1 MMKKQLA
8 KFEILIIVIIL
19 LLIIIATVGFI
30 SFHTDNSY
38 FVKNQYG
45 DDVRIFG
52 AGIYSHDSYFRAPI
66 FIGSDATMLFLTVPL
81 LVIALVVEIKNR
93 TEKAKLFLNALL
105 GMVLYY
111 SASIAF
117 GVTYNSL
124 LLAYIALFGT
134 SLFALIISMKKID
147 IDVLRRLHGKPLPMK
162 GITVFLVVTGLALF
176 IAWVP
181 DIIAS
186 LISAKPLAL
195 IEVYTT
201 EVTYVIDMGIISPL
215 MFICLNLLK
224 KEDEFGRVLL
234 SMLLMICL
242 IMGVMLPVQTVYQML
257 AGIELPIQAI
267 VSKVGIFVLLAAF
280 AAYFNIRLFKSIEA

>member
-1 MMKKQLA
+1 MKKQLT

-19 LLIIIATVGFI
+19 LLIIIATVGFF
-30 SFHTDNSY
+30 SFHTDSSY

-52 AGIYSHDSYFRAPI
+52 SGIYSHDSYFRAPI

-111 SASIAF
+111 SASIVF

-124 LLAYIALFGT
+124 LLAYIVLFST
-134 SLFALIISMKKID
+134 SLFALIISINQID
-147 IDVLRRLHGKPLPMK
+147 MDALRRLHRKPLPMK
-162 GITVFLVVTGLALF
+162 GISIFLIVTGLALF
-176 IAWVP
+176 IAWMP

-186 LISAKPLAL
+186 LISAEPLAL

-201 EVTYVIDMGIISPL
+201 EVTYILDIGIISPL
-215 MFICLNLLK
+215 MFICLYLLK
-224 KEDEFGRVLL
+224 KDDEFGRTLL

-280 AAYFNIRLFKSIEA
+280 AAHFNIRLYKSIEA

>member
-1 MMKKQLA
+1 MKKQLT

-30 SFHTDNSY
+30 SFHTDSSY

-81 LVIALVVEIKNR
+81 LAIALVVEIKNR

-124 LLAYIALFGT
+124 LLAYIALFAT
-134 SLFALIISMKKID
+134 SLFALIISMNQID
-147 IDVLRRLHGKPLPMK
+147 IDALRRLHGKSLPMK
-162 GITVFLVVTGLALF
+162 GISVFLVVTGLALF
-176 IAWVP
+176 LAWMP

-186 LISAKPLAL
+186 LISSEPLAL

-201 EVTYVIDMGIISPL
+201 EVTFILDMGIISPL
-215 MFICLNLLK
+215 MFICLYLLK
-224 KEDEFGRVLL
+224 KEDEFGRILL

-257 AGIELPIQAI
+257 AGIELPLQAI

-280 AAYFNIRLFKSIEA
+280 AAYFNIRLYKSIEA

>member
-1 MMKKQLA
+1 MKKQLA

>member
-1 MMKKQLA
+1 MKKQLT

-30 SFHTDNSY
+30 SFRTDSSY

-52 AGIYSHDSYFRAPI
+52 TGIYSHDSYFRAPI

-124 LLAYIALFGT
+124 LLAYIALFAT
-134 SLFALIISMKKID
+134 SLFALIISMKQID
-147 IDVLRRLHGKPLPMK
+147 FDALRRLHGKPLPMK
-162 GITVFLVVTGLALF
+162 GISVFLVVTGLALF
-176 IAWVP
+176 FAWVP

-186 LISAKPLAL
+186 LISAEPLAL

-201 EVTYVIDMGIISPL
+201 EVTYILDMGIISPL
-215 MFICLNLLK
+215 MFICLYLLK
-224 KEDEFGRVLL
+224 KEDEFGKILL
-234 SMLLMICL
+234 SILLMICL
-242 IMGVMLPVQTVYQML
+242 IMGVMLPIQTVYQML

-280 AAYFNIRLFKSIEA
+280 AAYFNIRIYKSIEA

>member
-1 MMKKQLA
+1 MKKQLS

-30 SFHTDNSY
+30 SFHTDSSY

-81 LVIALVVEIKNR
+81 LVFALVVEIKNR
-93 TEKAKLFLNALL
+93 TEKAKLLLNALL

-124 LLAYIALFGT
+124 LLAYIALFAT
-134 SLFALIISMKKID
+134 SLFALIISMKQID
-147 IDVLRRLHGKPLPMK
+147 IDALRRLHRKSLPMK
-162 GITVFLVVTGLALF
+162 GISVFLVVTGLALF
-176 IAWVP
+176 LAWMP

-186 LISAKPLAL
+186 LISAEPLAL

-201 EVTYVIDMGIISPL
+201 EVTYILDMGIISPL
-215 MFICLNLLK
+215 MFICLYLLK
-224 KEDEFGRVLL
+224 KEDEFGRILL

-257 AGIELPIQAI
+257 AGIELPTQAI

-280 AAYFNIRLFKSIEA
+280 AANFNIRLYKSI

>member
-1 MMKKQLA
+1 MKKQLS

-30 SFHTDNSY
+30 SFHTDSSY

-45 DDVRIFG
+45 EDVRIFG
-52 AGIYSHDSYFRAPI
+52 SGIYSHDSYFRAPI

-81 LVIALVVEIKNR
+81 LVIALVIEIKNR

-124 LLAYIALFGT
+124 LLAYIALFAT
-134 SLFALIISMKKID
+134 SLFALIISMKQID
-147 IDVLRRLHGKPLPMK
+147 IDALRRLHGKPRPMK
-162 GITVFLVVTGLALF
+162 GISVFLVITGLALF
-176 IAWVP
+176 LAWMP

-186 LISAKPLAL
+186 LISAEPLAL

-201 EVTYVIDMGIISPL
+201 EVTYILDMGIISPL
-215 MFICLNLLK
+215 MFICLYLLK
-224 KEDEFGRVLL
+224 KDDEFGRILL

-280 AAYFNIRLFKSIEA
+280 AAHFNIRLYKSIEA

>member
-1 MMKKQLA
+1 MKKQLT

-30 SFHTDNSY
+30 SFHTDSSY

-81 LVIALVVEIKNR
+81 LVIALVIEIKNR

-124 LLAYIALFGT
+124 LLAYIALFAT
-134 SLFALIISMKKID
+134 SLFALIISMKQID
-147 IDVLRRLHGKPLPMK
+147 IDALRRLHGKPLPMK
-162 GITVFLVVTGLALF
+162 GISVFLVVTGLALF
-176 IAWVP
+176 LAWMP

-186 LISAKPLAL
+186 LISSEPLAL

-201 EVTYVIDMGIISPL
+201 EVTYILDVGIISPL
-215 MFICLNLLK
+215 MFICLYLLK
-224 KEDEFGRVLL
+224 KDDEFGRILL

-280 AAYFNIRLFKSIEA
+280 AAHFNIRLYKSIEA

>member
-1 MMKKQLA
+1 MMKKQLT

-30 SFHTDNSY
+30 SFHTDSSY

-81 LVIALVVEIKNR
+81 LAIALVVEIKNR

-124 LLAYIALFGT
+124 LLAYIALFAT
-134 SLFALIISMKKID
+134 SLFALIISMNQID
-147 IDVLRRLHGKPLPMK
+147 IDALRRLHGKSLPMK
-162 GITVFLVVTGLALF
+162 GISVFLVVTGLALF
-176 IAWVP
+176 LAWMP

-186 LISAKPLAL
+186 LISSEPLAL

-201 EVTYVIDMGIISPL
+201 EVTFILDMGIISPL
-215 MFICLNLLK
+215 MFICLYLLK
-224 KEDEFGRVLL
+224 KEDEFGRILL

-257 AGIELPIQAI
+257 AGIELPLQAI

-280 AAYFNIRLFKSIEA
+280 AAYFNIRLYKSIEA

>member
-1 MMKKQLA
+1 MKKQLT

-30 SFHTDNSY
+30 SFHTDSSY

-81 LVIALVVEIKNR
+81 LVFALVVEIKNR

-124 LLAYIALFGT
+124 LLAYIALFAT
-134 SLFALIISMKKID
+134 SLFALIISMKQID
-147 IDVLRRLHGKPLPMK
+147 IDALRRLHGKPLPMK
-162 GITVFLVVTGLALF
+162 GISVFLVVTGLALF
-176 IAWVP
+176 LAWMP

-186 LISAKPLAL
+186 LISSEPLAL

-201 EVTYVIDMGIISPL
+201 EVTYILDMGIISPL
-215 MFICLNLLK
+215 MFICLYLLK
-224 KEDEFGRVLL
+224 KEDEFGRILL

-280 AAYFNIRLFKSIEA
+280 AAYFNIRLYKSIEA

>member
-1 MMKKQLA
+1 MKKQLT

-30 SFHTDNSY
+30 SFHTDSSY

-124 LLAYIALFGT
+124 LLAYIALFAT
-134 SLFALIISMKKID
+134 SLFALIISMKQID
-147 IDVLRRLHGKPLPMK
+147 IDALRRLHGKPLLMK
-162 GITVFLVVTGLALF
+162 GISVFLVVTGLALF
-176 IAWVP
+176 LAWMP

-186 LISAKPLAL
+186 LISSEPLAL

-201 EVTYVIDMGIISPL
+201 EVTYILDMGIISPL
-215 MFICLNLLK
+215 MFICLYLLK
-224 KEDEFGRVLL
+224 KEDEFGRILL

-280 AAYFNIRLFKSIEA
+280 AAHFNNRLYKSIEA

>member
-1 MMKKQLA
+1 MKKQLT

-30 SFHTDNSY
+30 SFHTDSSY

-81 LVIALVVEIKNR
+81 LAIALVVEIKNR

-124 LLAYIALFGT
+124 LLAYIALFAT
-134 SLFALIISMKKID
+134 SLFALIISMKQID
-147 IDVLRRLHGKPLPMK
+147 IDALRRLHGKPLPMK
-162 GITVFLVVTGLALF
+162 GISVFLVVTGLALF
-176 IAWVP
+176 LAWMP

-186 LISAKPLAL
+186 LISSEPLAL

-201 EVTYVIDMGIISPL
+201 EVTYILDVGIISPL
-215 MFICLNLLK
+215 MFICLYLLK
-224 KEDEFGRVLL
+224 KDDEF
-234 SMLLMICL
+234 
-242 IMGVMLPVQTVYQML
+242 
-257 AGIELPIQAI
+257 
-267 VSKVGIFVLLAAF
+267 
-280 AAYFNIRLFKSIEA
+280 

>member
-1 MMKKQLA
+1 MKKQLT

-19 LLIIIATVGFI
+19 LLIIIATVGFL
-30 SFHTDNSY
+30 SFQTDSSY

-81 LVIALVVEIKNR
+81 LVIALVVEIKSR
-93 TEKAKLFLNALL
+93 TEKAKLFLNAFL

-134 SLFALIISMKKID
+134 SLFALIISMKQID
-147 IDVLRRLHGKPLPMK
+147 IDALRRLRGKPLPKK
-162 GITVFLVVTGLALF
+162 GISVFLVVTGLALF
-176 IAWVP
+176 LAWMP
-181 DIIAS
+181 EIIAS
-186 LISAKPLAL
+186 LISAEPLAL

-201 EVTYVIDMGIISPL
+201 EVTYILDMGIISPL
-215 MFICLNLLK
+215 MFICLHLLK
-224 KEDEFGRVLL
+224 KEDEFGKILL

-280 AAYFNIRLFKSIEA
+280 AAHFNIRLYKSIEA

>member
-1 MMKKQLA
+1 MKKQLT

-30 SFHTDNSY
+30 SFHTDSSY
-38 FVKNQYG
+38 FARNQYG

-124 LLAYIALFGT
+124 LLAYIALFAT
-134 SLFALIISMKKID
+134 SLFALIISMKQID
-147 IDVLRRLHGKPLPMK
+147 IDALRRLHGKPLPMK
-162 GITVFLVVTGLALF
+162 GISVFLVVTGLALF
-176 IAWVP
+176 LAWMP

-186 LISAKPLAL
+186 LISSEPLSL

-201 EVTYVIDMGIISPL
+201 EVTYILDMGIISPL
-215 MFICLNLLK
+215 MFICLYLLK
-224 KEDEFGRVLL
+224 KEDEFGRILL
-234 SMLLMICL
+234 FMLLMICL

-280 AAYFNIRLFKSIEA
+280 AAHFNIRLYKSIEA

>member
-1 MMKKQLA
+1 MKKQLT

-30 SFHTDNSY
+30 SFHTDSSY

-52 AGIYSHDSYFRAPI
+52 SGIYSHDSYFRAPI

-81 LVIALVVEIKNR
+81 LVIALVIEIKNR

-124 LLAYIALFGT
+124 LLAYIALFAT
-134 SLFALIISMKKID
+134 SLFALIISMKQID
-147 IDVLRRLHGKPLPMK
+147 IDALRRLHGKQLPMK
-162 GITVFLVVTGLALF
+162 GISVFLVITGLALF
-176 IAWVP
+176 LAWMP

-186 LISAKPLAL
+186 LISAEPLAL

-201 EVTYVIDMGIISPL
+201 EVTYILDMGIISPL
-215 MFICLNLLK
+215 MFICLYLLK
-224 KEDEFGRVLL
+224 KDDEFGRILL

-280 AAYFNIRLFKSIEA
+280 AAYFNIRLYKSIEA

>member
-1 MMKKQLA
+1 MKKQLT

-30 SFHTDNSY
+30 SFHTDSSY

-81 LVIALVVEIKNR
+81 LVIALVIEIKNR

-124 LLAYIALFGT
+124 LLAYIALFAT
-134 SLFALIISMKKID
+134 SLFALIISMKQID
-147 IDVLRRLHGKPLPMK
+147 IDALRRLHGKPLPMK
-162 GITVFLVVTGLALF
+162 GISVFLVVTGLALF
-176 IAWVP
+176 LAWMP

-186 LISAKPLAL
+186 LISSEPLAL

-201 EVTYVIDMGIISPL
+201 EVTYILDMGIISPL
-215 MFICLNLLK
+215 MFICLYLLK
-224 KEDEFGRVLL
+224 KDDEFGRILL

-280 AAYFNIRLFKSIEA
+280 AAHFNIRLYKSIEA

>member
-1 MMKKQLA
+1 MKKQLT

-30 SFHTDNSY
+30 SFRIDSSY
-38 FVKNQYG
+38 FVTNQYG
-45 DDVRIFG
+45 DNVRIFG
-52 AGIYSHDSYFRAPI
+52 TGIYSHDSYFRAPI

-81 LVIALVVEIKNR
+81 LVFALVVEIKNK

-117 GVTYNSL
+117 GVTYNPL
-124 LLAYIALFGT
+124 LLAYIALFAT
-134 SLFALIISMKKID
+134 SLFALIISMNQID
-147 IDVLRRLHGKPLPMK
+147 SDALRRLHGKPLPMK
-162 GITVFLVVTGLALF
+162 GISVFLVVTGLALF
-176 IAWVP
+176 LAWMP
-181 DIIAS
+181 DIVAS
-186 LISAKPLAL
+186 LISAEPLAL

-201 EVTYVIDMGIISPL
+201 EVTYILDMGIISPL
-215 MFICLNLLK
+215 MFICLYLLK
-224 KEDEFGRVLL
+224 KEDEFGKKLL
-234 SMLLMICL
+234 SILLMICL

-280 AAYFNIRLFKSIEA
+280 AAYFNIRLYKSIEA

>member
-1 MMKKQLA
+1 MKKQLT

-19 LLIIIATVGFI
+19 LLINIATVGFI
-30 SFHTDNSY
+30 SFHTDSSY

-81 LVIALVVEIKNR
+81 LVFALVVEIKNR
-93 TEKAKLFLNALL
+93 TEKAKLLLNALL
-105 GMVLYY
+105 GMALYY

-124 LLAYIALFGT
+124 LLVYIALFAT
-134 SLFALIISMKKID
+134 SLFALIISMKQID
-147 IDVLRRLHGKPLPMK
+147 IDALRRLHGKPLPMK
-162 GITVFLVVTGLALF
+162 GISVFLVVTGLALF
-176 IAWVP
+176 LAWMP

-186 LISAKPLAL
+186 LISSEPLAL

-201 EVTYVIDMGIISPL
+201 EVTYILDIGIISPL
-215 MFICLNLLK
+215 MFICLYLLK
-224 KEDEFGRVLL
+224 KDDEFGRILL

-280 AAYFNIRLFKSIEA
+280 AAHFNIRLYKSIEA

>member
-1 MMKKQLA
+1 MKKQLS

-30 SFHTDNSY
+30 SFHTDSSY

-45 DDVRIFG
+45 EDVRIFG
-52 AGIYSHDSYFRAPI
+52 SGIYSHDSYFRAPI

-81 LVIALVVEIKNR
+81 LVIALVIEIKNR

-124 LLAYIALFGT
+124 LLAYIALFAT
-134 SLFALIISMKKID
+134 SLFALIISMKQID
-147 IDVLRRLHGKPLPMK
+147 IDALRRLHGKPLPMK
-162 GITVFLVVTGLALF
+162 GISVFLVVTGLALF
-176 IAWVP
+176 LAWMP

-186 LISAKPLAL
+186 LISSEPLAL

-201 EVTYVIDMGIISPL
+201 EVTYILDMGIISPL
-215 MFICLNLLK
+215 MFICLYLLK
-224 KEDEFGRVLL
+224 KDDEFGRILL

-280 AAYFNIRLFKSIEA
+280 AAHFNIRLYKSIEA